1 VPEARDPLPAGTPED
16 VAATKESY
24 TGQYLRA
31 AGSRAKG
38 GKRQAAE

>member
-1 VPEARDPLPAGTPED
+1 VASGAPDH

-24 TGQYLRA
+24 TRQYLRDLL
-31 AGSRAKG
+31 GRRAK